1 MVQILLFALVGFS
14 SALVNLGIYNLVL
27 LGLRAVSL
35 FSGFDFLKLPSLYA
49 DIGSREIIDFIKTT
63 VTENR
68 CSLSIIDP
76 L

>member
-1 MVQILLFALVGFS
+1 MKRSAVGRRIRSMDSFD
-14 SALVNLGIYNLVL
+14 AMCFRLCAYH
-27 LGLRAVSL
+27 

-49 DIGSREIIDFIKTT
+49 DIGSWEIIDFIKTT